1 MEDAAEIALPATR
14 RRTKAAEKVAE
25 EIVNQIIDRSL
36 PDGTRLPPEK
46 EMLVLLDVGRSTL
59 REALRLLETR
69 GVVTIRSGRN
79 GGPIVRRP
87 QTTDLS
93 EALTLLLQF
102 EGSSLA
108 DVLYA
113 REALEPVVAFAAAQ
127 HITAE
132 QVDVL
137 RETVDRIS
145 TTSDPTTFVRENQ
158 RFHATLAEAADNSV
172 LQMFSDTLKSITD
185 GSRIGVQ
192 YTARYRRSV
201 TDAHL
206 AIVEAL
212 ERGDGE
218 AAAATMR
225 THLADSAAHWRSRHA
240 NLHNIGV
247 RWVH

>member
-1 MEDAAEIALPATR
+1 MEDGAEIALPATR
-14 RRTKAAEKVAE
+14 RRTKAAEVVAE
-25 EIVNQIIDRSL
+25 EIVNEIIDKAL

-69 GVVTIRSGRN
+69 GVITIRSGRN
-79 GGPIVRRP
+79 GGPVVRKPR
-87 QTTDLS
+87 TTDLS

-113 REALEPVVAFAAAQ
+113 REALEPVIALAAAE

-132 QVDVL
+132 QVEIL
-137 RETVDRIS
+137 RATVDRIAR
-145 TTSDPTTFVRENQ
+145 TSDPATFVRENQ
-158 RFHATLAEAADNSV
+158 RFHSTLAEAAHNPV
-172 LQMFSDTLKSITD
+172 LHMFSDTLKSITD

-192 YTARYRRSV
+192 YTARYRRAV
-201 TDAHL
+201 RDDHL
-206 AIVEAL
+206 AIIEAL

-218 AAAATMR
+218 SAAAAMR
-225 THLADSAAHWRSRHA
+225 AHLAASAAHWRSRSA
-240 NLHNIGV
+240 NLHDVEV
-247 RWVH
+247 RWIH